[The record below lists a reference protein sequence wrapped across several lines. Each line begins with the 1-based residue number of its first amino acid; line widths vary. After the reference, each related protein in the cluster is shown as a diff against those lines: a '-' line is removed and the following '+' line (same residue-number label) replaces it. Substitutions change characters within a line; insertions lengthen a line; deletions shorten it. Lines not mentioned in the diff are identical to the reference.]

1 MPSFVNPIH
10 TNANALNS
18 GTKNEVKDTKNAP
31 KSASKDFNKILNQK
45 ISKDKTAPKENPN
58 ALKATPKD
66 AKEDA
71 KELEKTPTPHHQH
84 AQNLAKDQQAPTLK
98 DLLNH
103 KKTTASHEAQHETHE
118 PTLKDLL
125 NHKKTTASHE
135 AQHETHEM
143 HETNPK
149 TPNETLNKN
158 EKKPNGVASN
168 AHQANLT
175 NKNPLTPTNH
185 ANNAIKN
192 PTAPTHNAKEP
203 KTLKDIHALSQKHD
217 LNASNIQVGTPL
229 EKKETP
235 LNASDQLALK
245 TTQTSINHT
254 LAKNDSK
261 NTANLSSVL
270 QSLEKKESHN
280 KERTTP
286 PSNEK
291 KTPPL
296 REALQMNAIKRDKT
310 LSKKKPEKTPT
321 KTQTTA
327 ATPENAPKIP
337 LKTPPLMPLIGANP
351 PNDNAP
357 TPLEK
362 EEKAK
367 EVSENKEKT
376 KESNN
381 SAQSAQNAQ
390 ASDKTSENK
399 SAAPKETIKH
409 FTQQLKQEIQEY
421 KPPMSRISMDLFPK
435 ELGKVE
441 VTIQKVGKNLKV
453 SVISHNNS
461 LQTFLDNQQDLKNSL
476 NALGFEGVDLSFS
489 QDSSKEQPK
498 EPLREPFKEQESTPL
513 KENAL
518 KSYQENTDNENKE
531 TSMQITLYA

>member
-1 MPSFVNPIH
+1 MPSPVNPIH

-18 GTKNEVKDTKNAP
+18 VAKNEGTKNAP
-31 KSASKDFNKILNQK
+31 KNASKDFSKILNQK
-45 ISKDKTAPKENPN
+45 ISKDKTAPKESPNPN
-58 ALKATPKD
+58 ASKVTPKD

-71 KELEKTPTPHHQH
+71 KALEKTPTLNHQH
-84 AQNLAKDQQAPTLK
+84 AQNPIKDQQAPTLK
-98 DLLNH
+98 DWLNRP
-103 KKTTASHEAQHETHE
+103 KTHPTAPHETQHETHE
-118 PTLKDLL
+118 A
-125 NHKKTTASHE
+125 N
-135 AQHETHEM
+135 
-143 HETNPK
+143 ETNPK
-149 TPNETLNKN
+149 TPNGTLNKN
-158 EKKPNGVASN
+158 EKKPNEVTSN
-168 AHQANLT
+168 THQTNLP
-175 NKNPLTPTNH
+175 NKNPITPTNH
-185 ANNAIKN
+185 ANNAIKT
-192 PTAPTHNAKEP
+192 PTAPTHNAKDP
-203 KTLKDIHALSQKHD
+203 KTLKDIQTLSQRHD
-217 LNASNIQVGTPL
+217 LNASNIQAATTP
-229 EKKETP
+229 ENKNP
-235 LNASDQLALK
+235 LNASDHLALK
-245 TTQTSINHT
+245 TTQAPINNT
-254 LAKNDSK
+254 LAKNDAK

-280 KERTTP
+280 KEHANP
-286 PSNEK
+286 LNNEK

-296 REALQMNAIKRDKT
+296 KEALQMNAIKRDKT
-310 LSKKKPEKTPT
+310 LSKKKSEKTPT
-321 KTQTTA
+321 KAQTTA
-327 ATPENAPKIP
+327 PSITPENAPKIS

-351 PNDNAP
+351 PNDNIP

-362 EEKAK
+362 EETTK
-367 EVSENKEKT
+367 EASDNKEKT

-381 SAQSAQNAQ
+381 STQSAQNAQ

-399 SAAPKETIKH
+399 STAPKETIKH

-441 VTIQKVGKNLKV
+441 VIIQKVGKNLKV

-498 EPLREPFKEQESTPL
+498 EQLRELFKEQESTPL

-518 KSYQENTDNENKE
+518 KSYQENTDNEHKE

>member
-1 MPSFVNPIH
+1 MPSPVNPIH
-10 TNANALNS
+10 TNASALNS
-18 GTKNEVKDTKNAP
+18 GAKNEDTKNAP
-31 KSASKDFNKILNQK
+31 KSASKDFSKILNQK

-58 ALKATPKD
+58 ALKATPQD

-71 KELEKTPTPHHQH
+71 KTLEKTPTLQPPH
-84 AQNLAKDQQAPTLK
+84 AQNPAKDQQAPTLK
-98 DLLNH
+98 DWLNRP
-103 KKTTASHEAQHETHE
+103 KTHPTAPHEAQHETHE
-118 PTLKDLL
+118 
-125 NHKKTTASHE
+125 
-135 AQHETHEM
+135 

-158 EKKPNGVASN
+158 EKKPNEVTSN
-168 AHQANLT
+168 AHQTNLP
-175 NKNPLTPTNH
+175 NKNPITPTNH

-192 PTAPTHNAKEP
+192 PTTPTHNAKES
-203 KTLKDIHALSQKHD
+203 KTLKDIQTLSQKHD
-217 LNASNIQVGTPL
+217 LNASNIQAATTP
-229 EKKETP
+229 ENKTP
-235 LNASDQLALK
+235 LNASDHLALK
-245 TTQTSINHT
+245 TMQTPTNHT
-254 LAKNDSK
+254 LAKNDAK

-270 QSLEKKESHN
+270 QSLEKKEPHN
-280 KERTTP
+280 KEHANP
-286 PSNEK
+286 QNNEK

-296 REALQMNAIKRDKT
+296 KEALQMNAIKRDKT
-310 LSKKKPEKTPT
+310 LSKKKSEKTQT

-327 ATPENAPKIP
+327 PSIAPENAPKIP

-351 PNDNAP
+351 PNDNPP

-362 EEKAK
+362 EEKTQEA
-367 EVSENKEKT
+367 SDNKEKT
-376 KESNN
+376 KESSN
-381 SAQSAQNAQ
+381 SAQSAQNTQ

-399 SAAPKETIKH
+399 SVTPKETIKH

-441 VTIQKVGKNLKV
+441 VIIQKVGKNLKV

-498 EPLREPFKEQESTPL
+498 EQLRELFKDQESTPL

-518 KSYQENTDNENKE
+518 KSYQENTDHENQE

>member
-10 TNANALNS
+10 TNASTNANALNS
-18 GTKNEVKDTKNAP
+18 GAKNEVKDTKNAP
-31 KSASKDFNKILNQK
+31 KSASKDFSKILNQK
-45 ISKDKTAPKENPN
+45 ISKDKSTPKENPN

-103 KKTTASHEAQHETHE
+103 KKTTASHEAQHEI
-118 PTLKDLL
+118 
-125 NHKKTTASHE
+125 HKN
-135 AQHETHEM
+135 

-192 PTAPTHNAKEP
+192 PTAPNAKES

-310 LSKKKPEKTPT
+310 LSKKKPEKTST

-327 ATPENAPKIP
+327 PSVTPENAPKIP

-376 KESNN
+376 KESTN

-390 ASDKTSENK
+390 ASDKASENK

-498 EPLREPFKEQESTPL
+498 EQLRESFKEQELTPL

>member
-1 MPSFVNPIH
+1 MPSPVNPIH

-18 GTKNEVKDTKNAP
+18 GAKNEGTKNAP
-31 KSASKDFNKILNQK
+31 KNASKDFSKILNQK
-45 ISKDKTAPKENPN
+45 ISKDKTAPKESPNPN
-58 ALKATPKD
+58 ASKVTPKD

-71 KELEKTPTPHHQH
+71 KALEKTLPHQH
-84 AQNLAKDQQAPTLK
+84 AQNPIKDQQAPTLK
-98 DLLNH
+98 DWLNRP
-103 KKTTASHEAQHETHE
+103 KTHPTAPHETQHETHE
-118 PTLKDLL
+118 A
-125 NHKKTTASHE
+125 N
-135 AQHETHEM
+135 
-143 HETNPK
+143 ETNSK

-158 EKKPNGVASN
+158 EKKPNEVTSN
-168 AHQANLT
+168 THQTNLP

-185 ANNAIKN
+185 ANNTIKT
-192 PTAPTHNAKEP
+192 PTTPTHNAKDP
-203 KTLKDIHALSQKHD
+203 KTLKDIQTLSQKHD
-217 LNASNIQVGTPL
+217 LNASNIQAATTP
-229 EKKETP
+229 ENKTP
-235 LNASDQLALK
+235 LNASDHLALK
-245 TTQTSINHT
+245 TTQTPTNHT
-254 LAKNDSK
+254 LAKNDAK

-280 KERTTP
+280 KEHANP
-286 PSNEK
+286 LNNEK

-296 REALQMNAIKRDKT
+296 KEALEMNAIKRDKT

-321 KTQTTA
+321 KAQTTA
-327 ATPENAPKIP
+327 PSATPENAPKIP

-351 PNDNAP
+351 PPNDNIP

-362 EEKAK
+362 EETTK
-367 EVSENKEKT
+367 EVSDNKEKT
-376 KESNN
+376 KESSN
-381 SAQSAQNAQ
+381 SAQNAQNTQ

-399 SAAPKETIKH
+399 SIAPKETIKH

-441 VTIQKVGKNLKV
+441 VVIQKVGKNLKV

-498 EPLREPFKEQESTPL
+498 EQLRELFKEQESTPL

-518 KSYQENTDNENKE
+518 KSYQENTDHENQE

>member
-1 MPSFVNPIH
+1 MPSPVNPIH

-18 GTKNEVKDTKNAP
+18 GAKNEVKDTKNAP
-31 KSASKDFNKILNQK
+31 KSASKDFSKILNQK
-45 ISKDKTAPKENPN
+45 ISKDKTAPKENPS
-58 ALKATPKD
+58 ALKASPKD
-66 AKEDA
+66 AKENA

-103 KKTTASHEAQHETHE
+103 KKTTASHEAQNETHE
-118 PTLKDLL
+118 
-125 NHKKTTASHE
+125 N
-135 AQHETHEM
+135 

-158 EKKPNGVASN
+158 EKKPNEVASS
-168 AHQANLT
+168 AHQSSLT
-175 NKNPLTPTNH
+175 NKNPLTPTNRT
-185 ANNAIKN
+185 NNAIKN
-192 PTAPTHNAKEP
+192 PTAPTHNAKES
-203 KTLKDIHALSQKHD
+203 KTLKDIQTLSQKHD

-245 TTQTSINHT
+245 TTQTPINHT
-254 LAKNDSK
+254 LAKNDAK

-280 KERTTP
+280 KEHANP
-286 PSNEK
+286 QNNEK

-296 REALQMNAIKRDKT
+296 KEALQMNAIKRDKT
-310 LSKKKPEKTPT
+310 LSKKKSEKTPT
-321 KTQTTA
+321 KAQTTA
-327 ATPENAPKIP
+327 PSIAPENAPKIP
-337 LKTPPLMPLIGANP
+337 LKTPPLMPLIGANH

-362 EEKAK
+362 EEKTK
-367 EVSENKEKT
+367 EASDNKEKT
-376 KESNN
+376 KESSN
-381 SAQSAQNAQ
+381 STQSAQNTQ
-390 ASDKTSENK
+390 ASDKTSDNK
-399 SAAPKETIKH
+399 NIAPKETIKH

-498 EPLREPFKEQESTPL
+498 EQPKEQLGESFKEQELTPL

>member
-1 MPSFVNPIH
+1 MPSPVNPIH

-18 GTKNEVKDTKNAP
+18 GAKNEVKDAKNAP
-31 KSASKDFNKILNQK
+31 KSASKDFSKILNQK
-45 ISKDKTAPKENPN
+45 ISKDKTASKESPNPN

-66 AKEDA
+66 AKT
-71 KELEKTPTPHHQH
+71 LEKTPTLPHQH
-84 AQNLAKDQQAPTLK
+84 AQNPAKDQQAPTLK
-98 DLLNH
+98 DWLNH
-103 KKTTASHEAQHETHE
+103 PKTHPTAKHETQHETHE
-118 PTLKDLL
+118 T
-125 NHKKTTASHE
+125 N
-135 AQHETHEM
+135 
-143 HETNPK
+143 ETNPK
-149 TPNETLNKN
+149 TPNETLSKN
-158 EKKPNGVASN
+158 EKKPNEVASN

-175 NKNPLTPTNH
+175 NKNPITPTNH
-185 ANNAIKN
+185 ANNAIK
-192 PTAPTHNAKEP
+192 TQTTPTHNAKDP
-203 KTLKDIHALSQKHD
+203 KTLKDIQTLSQKHD
-217 LNASNIQVGTPL
+217 LNASNIQAVTTP
-229 EKKETP
+229 ENKNP

-245 TTQTSINHT
+245 TTPKNPTTNPTTI
-254 LAKNDSK
+254 KNDAK

-270 QSLEKKESHN
+270 QSLEKKEPQN
-280 KERTTP
+280 KEHANP
-286 PSNEK
+286 HNEK
-291 KTPPL
+291 KMPPL
-296 REALQMNAIKRDKT
+296 KEALQMNAIKRDKT

-321 KTQTTA
+321 KAQTTA
-327 ATPENAPKIP
+327 PSATPENAPKIP

-351 PNDNAP
+351 PPNDNIP

-362 EEKAK
+362 EETTK
-367 EVSENKEKT
+367 EASDNKEKT
-376 KESNN
+376 KESNSN
-381 SAQSAQNAQ
+381 AQSVQNTQ

-399 SAAPKETIKH
+399 SVTPKETIKH

-441 VTIQKVGKNLKV
+441 VIIQKVGKNLKV

-498 EPLREPFKEQESTPL
+498 EPLRELFKEQESSPL

-518 KSYQENTDNENKE
+518 KSYQENTDHENQE

>member
-1 MPSFVNPIH
+1 MPSPINPIH
-10 TNANALNS
+10 TNASANANALNS
-18 GTKNEVKDTKNAP
+18 GAKNEDTKNAP
-31 KSASKDFNKILNQK
+31 KSASKDFSKILNQK

-58 ALKATPKD
+58 ALKATPQDAKEN

-71 KELEKTPTPHHQH
+71 KALEKTPTPHHQH
-84 AQNLAKDQQAPTLK
+84 AQNPAKDQQAPTLK

-103 KKTTASHEAQHETHE
+103 QKTTASHEAQHETHE
-118 PTLKDLL
+118 
-125 NHKKTTASHE
+125 
-135 AQHETHEM
+135 

-158 EKKPNGVASN
+158 EKKPNGVTSN
-168 AHQANLT
+168 AHQTNLT

-185 ANNAIKN
+185 ANHAIKT
-192 PTAPTHNAKEP
+192 PTTPTHNAKES
-203 KTLKDIHALSQKHD
+203 KTLKDIQTLSQKHD
-217 LNASNIQVGTPL
+217 LNASNIQATTPL

-235 LNASDQLALK
+235 LNAGDQLALK
-245 TTQTSINHT
+245 TTQTPINHT
-254 LAKNDSK
+254 LAKNDAK

-280 KERTTP
+280 KERATP
-286 PSNEK
+286 QNNEK

-296 REALQMNAIKRDKT
+296 KEALPMNAIKRDKT
-310 LSKKKPEKTPT
+310 LSKKKSEKTPT
-321 KTQTTA
+321 KAQTTA
-327 ATPENAPKIP
+327 PSIVPKNPPKIP

-351 PNDNAP
+351 PPNDNAP
-357 TPLEK
+357 TLLEK
-362 EEKAK
+362 EEKTK
-367 EVSENKEKT
+367 EASDNREKT
-376 KESNN
+376 KETSN

-390 ASDKTSENK
+390 ASDKASENK
-399 SAAPKETIKH
+399 SVAPKETIKH

-441 VTIQKVGKNLKV
+441 VVIQKVGKNLKV

-489 QDSSKEQPK
+489 QDSSKEQQAPKDQPK
-498 EPLREPFKEQESTPL
+498 ELFKEQESTPL

-518 KSYQENTDNENKE
+518 KSYQENTDHENQE

>member
-1 MPSFVNPIH
+1 MPSPVNPLH
-10 TNANALNS
+10 TNANALN
-18 GTKNEVKDTKNAP
+18 GGAKNEVKDAKNAP
-31 KSASKDFNKILNQK
+31 KSASKDFSKILNQK
-45 ISKDKTAPKENPN
+45 ISKDKTTPKESPSHS

-71 KELEKTPTPHHQH
+71 KALEKTPTLPHQH
-84 AQNLAKDQQAPTLK
+84 AQNPAKDQQAPTLK
-98 DLLNH
+98 DWLNH
-103 KKTTASHEAQHETHE
+103 PKTTAPHEAQHETHE
-118 PTLKDLL
+118 A
-125 NHKKTTASHE
+125 N
-135 AQHETHEM
+135 
-143 HETNPK
+143 ETNPK

-158 EKKPNGVASN
+158 EKKPNEVASN
-168 AHQANLT
+168 AHQTNLP
-175 NKNPLTPTNH
+175 NKNPITPNR
-185 ANNAIKN
+185 ANNANKT
-192 PTAPTHNAKEP
+192 PTTPTHNAKEP
-203 KTLKDIHALSQKHD
+203 KTLKDIQTLSQKHD
-217 LNASNIQVGTPL
+217 LNASNIQATAPL

-235 LNASDQLALK
+235 LSASDQIALK
-245 TTQTSINHT
+245 TTQTPTNHT
-254 LAKNDSK
+254 LAKNDAK

-270 QSLEKKESHN
+270 QSLEKKEPLN
-280 KERTTP
+280 KERTNP
-286 PSNEK
+286 PNNEK

-296 REALQMNAIKRDKT
+296 KEALEMNTIKRDKT
-310 LSKKKPEKTPT
+310 LSKKKSEKTPIHA

-327 ATPENAPKIP
+327 PSATPENAPKLA

-362 EEKAK
+362 EEKTK
-367 EVSENKEKT
+367 EISDNKEKA
-376 KESNN
+376 KETNN
-381 SAQSAQNAQ
+381 SAQSAQNTP

-399 SAAPKETIKH
+399 STTPKETIKH

-421 KPPMSRISMDLFPK
+421 KPPMSKISMDLFPK

-489 QDSSKEQPK
+489 QDSSKEQQAPK
-498 EPLREPFKEQESTPL
+498 DQPKEPFKEQELTPL
-513 KENAL
+513 KESVL
-518 KSYQENTDNENKE
+518 KSYQENTDHENQE

>member
-1 MPSFVNPIH
+1 MPSPINPIH
-10 TNANALNS
+10 TNANTNASINS
-18 GTKNEVKDTKNAP
+18 GAKNEEAKNAP
-31 KSASKDFNKILNQK
+31 KSASKDFSKILNQK

-58 ALKATPKD
+58 ALKATPKNSKEG

-84 AQNLAKDQQAPTLK
+84 AQNPAKDQQAPTLK

-103 KKTTASHEAQHETHE
+103 KKTTVSHEAQHETH
-118 PTLKDLL
+118 K
-125 NHKKTTASHE
+125 
-135 AQHETHEM
+135 M

-149 TPNETLNKN
+149 TPNETLSKN
-158 EKKPNGVASN
+158 EKKPNGVISS
-168 AHQANLT
+168 AHQENLT

-203 KTLKDIHALSQKHD
+203 KTLKDIQTLSQKHD
-217 LNASNIQVGTPL
+217 LNASNIQATTTP
-229 EKKETP
+229 ENKTP

-254 LAKNDSK
+254 LAKNDAK

-280 KERTTP
+280 KEHATP

-327 ATPENAPKIP
+327 PSATPKNAPKIP

-376 KESNN
+376 KESTN
-381 SAQSAQNAQ
+381 SVQNAQNTQ

-399 SAAPKETIKH
+399 SVTPKETIKH

>member
-1 MPSFVNPIH
+1 MPSPINPIH
-10 TNANALNS
+10 TNASANASALNS
-18 GTKNEVKDTKNAP
+18 GAKNEDTKNAP
-31 KSASKDFNKILNQK
+31 KSASKDFSKILNQK
-45 ISKDKTAPKENPN
+45 ISKDKTAPKENPS
-58 ALKATPKD
+58 ALKATPKNSKEG
-66 AKEDA
+66 AKENA
-71 KELEKTPTPHHQH
+71 KALEKTPTLNHQH
-84 AQNLAKDQQAPTLK
+84 AQNPVKDQQAPILK

-103 KKTTASHEAQHETHE
+103 KKTTVSHEAQHE
-118 PTLKDLL
+118 
-125 NHKKTTASHE
+125 NHE
-135 AQHETHEM
+135 A
-143 HETNPK
+143 NPK

-158 EKKPNGVASN
+158 EKKPNGVTSSV
-168 AHQANLT
+168 HQTNLT

-185 ANNAIKN
+185 ANHAIKN
-192 PTAPTHNAKEP
+192 PTAPTHDTKES
-203 KTLKDIHALSQKHD
+203 KTLKDIQTLSQKHD
-217 LNASNIQVGTPL
+217 LNASNIQATTTP
-229 EKKETP
+229 ENKTP

-245 TTQTSINHT
+245 TTQTPINNT
-254 LAKNDSK
+254 LAKNDAK

-280 KERTTP
+280 KEHATP

-296 REALQMNAIKRDKT
+296 KEALQMNAIKRDKT
-310 LSKKKPEKTPT
+310 LSKKKPEKTPIHA

-327 ATPENAPKIP
+327 PSIAPENAPKIP

-351 PNDNAP
+351 PNDNPP

-362 EEKAK
+362 EETTKEASDNKEKAK
-367 EVSENKEKT
+367 ETS
-376 KESNN
+376 N
-381 SAQSAQNAQ
+381 SAQSTQNAQ

-399 SAAPKETIKH
+399 SIAPKETIKH
-409 FTQQLKQEIQEY
+409 FAQQLKQEIQEY

-441 VTIQKVGKNLKV
+441 VIIQKVGKNLKV

-498 EPLREPFKEQESTPL
+498 EQLRELFKEQESSPL
-513 KENAL
+513 KESAL
-518 KSYQENTDNENKE
+518 KSYQENTDHENKE
-531 TSMQITLYA
+531 TSMQITLYAWF

>member
-1 MPSFVNPIH
+1 MPSPVNPIH

-18 GTKNEVKDTKNAP
+18 GAKNEVKDAKNAP
-31 KSASKDFNKILNQK
+31 KSASKDFSKILNQK

-58 ALKATPKD
+58 ALKATPQDAKEN

-71 KELEKTPTPHHQH
+71 KTLKTPTQPHQH
-84 AQNLAKDQQAPTLK
+84 AQNPAKDQQAPTLK
-98 DLLNH
+98 DWLNH
-103 KKTTASHEAQHETHE
+103 KKTTAPQKAQHETHE
-118 PTLKDLL
+118 TF
-125 NHKKTTASHE
+125 
-135 AQHETHEM
+135 
-143 HETNPK
+143 ETNPK

-158 EKKPNGVASN
+158 GKKPNEALSN
-168 AHQANLT
+168 AHQTNLPS
-175 NKNPLTPTNH
+175 KNPITPNH

-192 PTAPTHNAKEP
+192 PTTPTHNAKEP
-203 KTLKDIHALSQKHD
+203 KTLKDIQTLSQKHD
-217 LNASNIQVGTPL
+217 LNASNIQAATTP
-229 EKKETP
+229 ENKNP
-235 LNASDQLALK
+235 LNASDHLALK
-245 TTQTSINHT
+245 TTQTPTNHT
-254 LAKNDSK
+254 LTKNDAK

-280 KERTTP
+280 KEHAN
-286 PSNEK
+286 PSHNEK

-296 REALQMNAIKRDKT
+296 KEALQMNAIKRDKT
-310 LSKKKPEKTPT
+310 LSKKKSEKTPIHA

-327 ATPENAPKIP
+327 PSATPENAPKIP

-351 PNDNAP
+351 PPNDNPP

-362 EEKAK
+362 EETTKEISDNKEKAK
-367 EVSENKEKT
+367 ET
-376 KESNN
+376 NN
-381 SAQSAQNAQ
+381 SAQNAQNAQ

-399 SAAPKETIKH
+399 SIAPKETIKH

-441 VTIQKVGKNLKV
+441 VIIQKVGKNLKV

-498 EPLREPFKEQESTPL
+498 EPLKELFKEQESTPL

-518 KSYQENTDNENKE
+518 KSYQENTDHENQE

>member
-1 MPSFVNPIH
+1 MPSPINPIH
-10 TNANALNS
+10 TNASALNS
-18 GTKNEVKDTKNAP
+18 GAKNEVKDTKNAP
-31 KSASKDFNKILNQK
+31 KSASKDFSKILNQK
-45 ISKDKTAPKENPN
+45 ISKDKTAPKENPST
-58 ALKATPKD
+58 LKATPKD

-71 KELEKTPTPHHQH
+71 KELEKTPTPQPQH

-103 KKTTASHEAQHETHE
+103 KKTTASHEAQHEIH
-118 PTLKDLL
+118 K
-125 NHKKTTASHE
+125 NHD
-135 AQHETHEM
+135 
-143 HETNPK
+143 TNPK

-158 EKKPNGVASN
+158 EKKPNGVASS

-175 NKNPLTPTNH
+175 NKNPLTPTN
-185 ANNAIKN
+185 
-192 PTAPTHNAKEP
+192 NAKDP

-254 LAKNDSK
+254 LAKNGAK

-286 PSNEK
+286 HSNEK

-296 REALQMNAIKRDKT
+296 REALPMNAIKRDKT

-321 KTQTTA
+321 KTQATA
-327 ATPENAPKIP
+327 QAVTPENAPKIP

-376 KESNN
+376 KESTN
-381 SAQSAQNAQ
+381 SAQSAQNTQ

-399 SAAPKETIKH
+399 STAPKETIKH

-513 KENAL
+513 KENTL

>member
-1 MPSFVNPIH
+1 MPSPINPIH
-10 TNANALNS
+10 TNASANANALNS
-18 GTKNEVKDTKNAP
+18 GAKNEDTKNTP
-31 KSASKDFNKILNQK
+31 KSASKDFSKILNQK
-45 ISKDKTAPKENPN
+45 ISKDKTASKESPNPN
-58 ALKATPKD
+58 ALKATPQD
-66 AKEDA
+66 AKA
-71 KELEKTPTPHHQH
+71 LEKTPTPHPQH
-84 AQNLAKDQQAPTLK
+84 AQDFAKDQQAPTLK

-103 KKTTASHEAQHETHE
+103 QKTTASHEAQHETHE
-118 PTLKDLL
+118 
-125 NHKKTTASHE
+125 N
-135 AQHETHEM
+135 

-158 EKKPNGVASN
+158 EKKPNGVTSN
-168 AHQANLT
+168 AHQTNLAS
-175 NKNPLTPTNH
+175 KNPITPTNH

-192 PTAPTHNAKEP
+192 PTAPTHNAKES
-203 KTLKDIHALSQKHD
+203 KTLKDIQTLSQKHD
-217 LNASNIQVGTPL
+217 LNASNIQATAPL

-235 LNASDQLALK
+235 LNASDHLALK

-254 LAKNDSK
+254 LAKNDAK

-270 QSLEKKESHN
+270 QSLEKKDPQN
-280 KERTTP
+280 KEHANP
-286 PSNEK
+286 LNNEK

-296 REALQMNAIKRDKT
+296 KEALQMNAIKRDKT
-310 LSKKKPEKTPT
+310 LSKKKSEKTPT
-321 KTQTTA
+321 KAQTTA
-327 ATPENAPKIP
+327 PSIAPENAPKIP

-351 PNDNAP
+351 PNDNIP

-362 EEKAK
+362 EEKTQ
-367 EVSENKEKT
+367 EISENKEKT
-376 KESNN
+376 KETN
-381 SAQSAQNAQ
+381 SSAQNAQNTQ

-399 SAAPKETIKH
+399 SIAPKETIKH

-441 VTIQKVGKNLKV
+441 VIIQKVGKNLKV

-498 EPLREPFKEQESTPL
+498 EQLRELFKEQESTPL

-518 KSYQENTDNENKE
+518 KSYQENTDHENKE
-531 TSMQITLYA
+531 TSMQITLYAWF

>member
-1 MPSFVNPIH
+1 MPSPINPIH
-10 TNANALNS
+10 TNASANANALNS
-18 GTKNEVKDTKNAP
+18 GAKNEVKDTKNAP
-31 KSASKDFNKILNQK
+31 KSASKDFSKILNQK
-45 ISKDKTAPKENPN
+45 ISKDKTAPKENP
-58 ALKATPKD
+58 LKATPKD
-66 AKEDA
+66 AKKDA

-103 KKTTASHEAQHETHE
+103 KKTTASHEAQHEIHE
-118 PTLKDLL
+118 
-125 NHKKTTASHE
+125 N
-135 AQHETHEM
+135 

-158 EKKPNGVASN
+158 EKKPNGVVSN

-175 NKNPLTPTNH
+175 HKNPLTPTNH
-185 ANNAIKN
+185 AIKN
-192 PTAPTHNAKEP
+192 PTAPTHNAKDP
-203 KTLKDIHALSQKHD
+203 KTLKDIQTLSQKHD
-217 LNASNIQVGTPL
+217 LNASNIQVVAPL

-235 LNASDQLALK
+235 LKANDQFALK
-245 TTQTSINHT
+245 TTQTPINHT
-254 LAKNDSK
+254 LAKNGTK

-280 KERTTP
+280 KEHAIP

-327 ATPENAPKIP
+327 QAATPENAPKIP

-351 PNDNAP
+351 PNNNAP
-357 TPLEK
+357 TLLEK
-362 EEKAK
+362 EEKTK

-376 KESNN
+376 KESTN

-390 ASDKTSENK
+390 ASDKASENK
-399 SAAPKETIKH
+399 SATPKETIKH

-441 VTIQKVGKNLKV
+441 VIIQKVGKNLKV

-498 EPLREPFKEQESTPL
+498 ESFKEPFKEQELTPL

-518 KSYQENTDNENKE
+518 KSYQENTDNENQE
-531 TSMQITLYA
+531 TIMQITLYA

>member
-1 MPSFVNPIH
+1 MPSPVNPIH
-10 TNANALNS
+10 TNASALNS
-18 GTKNEVKDTKNAP
+18 GAKNEDTKNAP
-31 KSASKDFNKILNQK
+31 KSASKDFSKILNQK

-58 ALKATPKD
+58 ALKATPQDAKEN

-71 KELEKTPTPHHQH
+71 KTLEKTPTLHPQH
-84 AQNLAKDQQAPTLK
+84 AQNPAKDQQAPTLK
-98 DLLNH
+98 DWLNRP
-103 KKTTASHEAQHETHE
+103 KTHPTAPHETQHETHE
-118 PTLKDLL
+118 A
-125 NHKKTTASHE
+125 N
-135 AQHETHEM
+135 
-143 HETNPK
+143 ETNPK

-158 EKKPNGVASN
+158 EKKPNEVTSN
-168 AHQANLT
+168 AHQTNLPS
-175 NKNPLTPTNH
+175 KNPITPTNRT
-185 ANNAIKN
+185 NNAIKN
-192 PTAPTHNAKEP
+192 PTTPTHNAKES
-203 KTLKDIHALSQKHD
+203 KTLKDIQTLSQKHD
-217 LNASNIQVGTPL
+217 LNASNIQAATTP
-229 EKKETP
+229 ENKNP
-235 LNASDQLALK
+235 LNASDHLALK
-245 TTQTSINHT
+245 TTQTPTNHT
-254 LAKNDSK
+254 LAKNDAK

-270 QSLEKKESHN
+270 QSLGKKDPHN

-286 PSNEK
+286 SHNEK

-296 REALQMNAIKRDKT
+296 KEALQMNAIKRDKT
-310 LSKKKPEKTPT
+310 LSKKKSEKTPT
-321 KTQTTA
+321 KAQTTA
-327 ATPENAPKIP
+327 PSIAPENAPKIP

-351 PNDNAP
+351 PPNNNAP

-362 EEKAK
+362 EEKTQ
-367 EVSENKEKT
+367 EISENKEKT
-376 KESNN
+376 KETNN
-381 SAQSAQNAQ
+381 STQNAQNTQ

-399 SAAPKETIKH
+399 SVTPKETIKH

-441 VTIQKVGKNLKV
+441 VIIQKVGKNLKV

-498 EPLREPFKEQESTPL
+498 EQLRELFKEQESTPL

-518 KSYQENTDNENKE
+518 KSYQENTDHENKE

>member
-1 MPSFVNPIH
+1 MPSPVNPIH

-18 GTKNEVKDTKNAP
+18 GAKNEVKDVKNAP
-31 KSASKDFNKILNQK
+31 KSASKDFSKILNQK

-58 ALKATPKD
+58 ALKDTPKD

-71 KELEKTPTPHHQH
+71 KTLEKTPTLPHQH
-84 AQNLAKDQQAPTLK
+84 AQNPAKDQQAPTLK
-98 DLLNH
+98 DWLNH
-103 KKTTASHEAQHETHE
+103 LKNHPTAKHETQHETHE
-118 PTLKDLL
+118 
-125 NHKKTTASHE
+125 
-135 AQHETHEM
+135 

-158 EKKPNGVASN
+158 EKKPNEALSN
-168 AHQANLT
+168 AHQTNLP
-175 NKNPLTPTNH
+175 NKNPLTPTNRT
-185 ANNAIKN
+185 NNAIKN
-192 PTAPTHNAKEP
+192 PTTPTHNAKEP
-203 KTLKDIHALSQKHD
+203 KTLKDIQTLSQKHD
-217 LNASNIQVGTPL
+217 LNANNIQAATTP
-229 EKKETP
+229 ENKNP
-235 LNASDQLALK
+235 LNASDHLALK
-245 TTQTSINHT
+245 TTQTPTNHT
-254 LAKNDSK
+254 LAKNDAK

-270 QSLEKKESHN
+270 QSLEKKEPHN
-280 KERTTP
+280 KEHATP
-286 PSNEK
+286 PNNEK

-296 REALQMNAIKRDKT
+296 KEALQMNAIKRDKT
-310 LSKKKPEKTPT
+310 LSKKKSE
-321 KTQTTA
+321 KTQTKAQTTA
-327 ATPENAPKIP
+327 PSITPENAPKIP

-351 PNDNAP
+351 PPNDNIP

-362 EEKAK
+362 EEKTQ
-367 EVSENKEKT
+367 EISENKEKT
-376 KESNN
+376 KESSN
-381 SAQSAQNAQ
+381 SAQSAQNTQ

-399 SAAPKETIKH
+399 SIAPKETIKH

-441 VTIQKVGKNLKV
+441 VIIQKVGKNLKV

-498 EPLREPFKEQESTPL
+498 EQLREPFKEQESTPL

-518 KSYQENTDNENKE
+518 KSYQENTDNEHKE

>member
-1 MPSFVNPIH
+1 MPSPVNPIH

-18 GTKNEVKDTKNAP
+18 GAKNEVKDAKNAP
-31 KSASKDFNKILNQK
+31 KSASKDFSKILNQK
-45 ISKDKTAPKENPN
+45 ISKDKTAPKESPNPN

-71 KELEKTPTPHHQH
+71 KALEKTPTPHHQH
-84 AQNLAKDQQAPTLK
+84 AQNPAKNQQAPTLK
-98 DLLNH
+98 DWLNH
-103 KKTTASHEAQHETHE
+103 PKTTAPHKAQHETHE
-118 PTLKDLL
+118 
-125 NHKKTTASHE
+125 
-135 AQHETHEM
+135 

-158 EKKPNGVASN
+158 EKKPNGVTSN
-168 AHQANLT
+168 AHQTNLAS
-175 NKNPLTPTNH
+175 KNPITPNH
-185 ANNAIKN
+185 ANNAIK
-192 PTAPTHNAKEP
+192 TSTTPTHNAKDP
-203 KTLKDIHALSQKHD
+203 KTLKDIQTLSQKHD
-217 LNASNIQVGTPL
+217 LNASNIQATTSL

-235 LNASDQLALK
+235 LNASDHLALK
-245 TTQTSINHT
+245 TTQTPTNHT
-254 LAKNDSK
+254 LAKNDAK

-270 QSLEKKESHN
+270 QSLEKKDPHN
-280 KERTTP
+280 KEHVTP
-286 PSNEK
+286 QNNEK

-296 REALQMNAIKRDKT
+296 KEALQMNAIKRDKT
-310 LSKKKPEKTPT
+310 LSKKKSEKTQT

-327 ATPENAPKIP
+327 PSITPENAPKIP
-337 LKTPPLMPLIGANP
+337 FKTPPLMPLIGANP
-351 PNDNAP
+351 PNDNIP

-362 EEKAK
+362 EEKTK
-367 EVSENKEKT
+367 EASDNKEKT
-376 KESNN
+376 KETNN
-381 SAQSAQNAQ
+381 SAQSVQNTQ

-399 SAAPKETIKH
+399 SVTPKETIKH

-421 KPPMSRISMDLFPK
+421 KPPMSKISMDLFPK

-441 VTIQKVGKNLKV
+441 VIIQKVGKNLKV

-498 EPLREPFKEQESTPL
+498 EQLRELFKEQESSPL

-518 KSYQENTDNENKE
+518 KSYQENTDHEHKE

>member
-1 MPSFVNPIH
+1 MPSPVNPIH

-18 GTKNEVKDTKNAP
+18 GAKNEVKDTKNAP
-31 KSASKDFNKILNQK
+31 KSASKDFSKILNQK

-71 KELEKTPTPHHQH
+71 KTLEKTPTLPHQH
-84 AQNLAKDQQAPTLK
+84 AQNLAKNQQAPTLK
-98 DLLNH
+98 DWLNH
-103 KKTTASHEAQHETHE
+103 KKTTASHEAQHETH
-118 PTLKDLL
+118 DI
-125 NHKKTTASHE
+125 
-135 AQHETHEM
+135 

-158 EKKPNGVASN
+158 EKKPNGVTSN
-168 AHQANLT
+168 AHQTNLP
-175 NKNPLTPTNH
+175 NKNPITPTNR

-192 PTAPTHNAKEP
+192 PTTPTHNAKES
-203 KTLKDIHALSQKHD
+203 KTLKDIQTLSQKHD
-217 LNASNIQVGTPL
+217 LNASNIQATTPL

-245 TTQTSINHT
+245 TTQTPTNNT
-254 LAKNDSK
+254 LAKNDAK

-270 QSLEKKESHN
+270 QSLEKKESQN
-280 KERTTP
+280 KEHTIP
-286 PSNEK
+286 QNNEK

-296 REALQMNAIKRDKT
+296 KEALPMNAIKRDKT
-310 LSKKKPEKTPT
+310 LSKKKSE
-321 KTQTTA
+321 KTQTKAQTTA
-327 ATPENAPKIP
+327 PSIAPENAPKIP

-351 PNDNAP
+351 PNDNIP

-362 EEKAK
+362 EETTQ
-367 EVSENKEKT
+367 EISENKEKT
-376 KESNN
+376 KESSN
-381 SAQSAQNAQ
+381 SAQNAQNAQ

-399 SAAPKETIKH
+399 SIAPKETIRH

-441 VTIQKVGKNLKV
+441 VVIQKVGKNLKV

-498 EPLREPFKEQESTPL
+498 EQLRELFKEQESSPL

-518 KSYQENTDNENKE
+518 KSYQENTDHENQE

>member
-1 MPSFVNPIH
+1 MPSPVNPIH

-18 GTKNEVKDTKNAP
+18 GAKNKDTKNAP
-31 KSASKDFNKILNQK
+31 KSASKDFSKILNQK
-45 ISKDKTAPKENPN
+45 ISKDKTAPKEDPN

-71 KELEKTPTPHHQH
+71 KEDAKALEKTLPHQH
-84 AQNLAKDQQAPTLK
+84 AQNPAKDQQAPTLK

-118 PTLKDLL
+118 T
-125 NHKKTTASHE
+125 N
-135 AQHETHEM
+135 
-143 HETNPK
+143 ETNPK

-158 EKKPNGVASN
+158 EKKPNGVISN
-168 AHQANLT
+168 AHQTNLP

-203 KTLKDIHALSQKHD
+203 KTLKDIQTLSQKHD
-217 LNASNIQVGTPL
+217 LNASSIQATTTP
-229 EKKETP
+229 ENKTP

-245 TTQTSINHT
+245 TTQTPTNHT
-254 LAKNDSK
+254 LAKNDAK

-270 QSLEKKESHN
+270 QSLEKKDPHN
-280 KERTTP
+280 KEHATP
-286 PSNEK
+286 PNNEK

-296 REALQMNAIKRDKT
+296 KEALQMNAIKRDKT

-321 KTQTTA
+321 KAQTTA
-327 ATPENAPKIP
+327 PSIAPENAPKIP

-351 PNDNAP
+351 PPNDNAP

-362 EEKAK
+362 EETTK
-367 EVSENKEKT
+367 EVSDNKEKT
-376 KESNN
+376 KESSN
-381 SAQSAQNAQ
+381 SAQSAQNTQ
-390 ASDKTSENK
+390 ASDKTSESK
-399 SAAPKETIKH
+399 STTPKETIKH

-441 VTIQKVGKNLKV
+441 VVIQKVGKNLKV

-498 EPLREPFKEQESTPL
+498 EQLRDLFKEQESTPL

-518 KSYQENTDNENKE
+518 KSYQENTDHENKE

>member
-1 MPSFVNPIH
+1 MPSPINPIH
-10 TNANALNS
+10 TNASANASANANALNS
-18 GTKNEVKDTKNAP
+18 GAKNEDTKNTP
-31 KSASKDFNKILNQK
+31 KSASKDFSKILNQK

-58 ALKATPKD
+58 ALKATPKNSKES

-71 KELEKTPTPHHQH
+71 KKLEKTPTLQPQH
-84 AQNLAKDQQAPTLK
+84 AQNPAKDQQAPTLK

-103 KKTTASHEAQHETHE
+103 KKTTASHETQHE
-118 PTLKDLL
+118 K
-125 NHKKTTASHE
+125 N
-135 AQHETHEM
+135 

-149 TPNETLNKN
+149 IPNETLNKN
-158 EKKPNGVASN
+158 EKKPNEVTSN

-192 PTAPTHNAKEP
+192 PTTPTHNAKES
-203 KTLKDIHALSQKHD
+203 KTLKDIQTLSQKHD
-217 LNASNIQVGTPL
+217 LNASNIQATTTP
-229 EKKETP
+229 ENKTP

-254 LAKNDSK
+254 LAKNDAK

-270 QSLEKKESHN
+270 QSLEKKDPHN
-280 KERTTP
+280 KERATP
-286 PSNEK
+286 PNNEK

-296 REALQMNAIKRDKT
+296 KEALEMNAIKRDKT
-310 LSKKKPEKTPT
+310 LSKKKSEKTPT
-321 KTQTTA
+321 KAQTTISS

-337 LKTPPLMPLIGANP
+337 IKTPPLMPLIGANP
-351 PNDNAP
+351 PNDNSP
-357 TPLEK
+357 TLLEK
-362 EEKAK
+362 EETTK
-367 EVSENKEKT
+367 EASDNKEKT
-376 KESNN
+376 KESSS
-381 SAQSAQNAQ
+381 SAQNAQNAQ

-399 SAAPKETIKH
+399 SVTPKETIKH

-441 VTIQKVGKNLKV
+441 VVIQKVGKNLKV

-498 EPLREPFKEQESTPL
+498 EQLREPFKEQESTPL

-518 KSYQENTDNENKE
+518 KSYQENTDHENQE

>member
-1 MPSFVNPIH
+1 MPSPINPIH
-10 TNANALNS
+10 TNASSNANALNS
-18 GTKNEVKDTKNAP
+18 GAKNEDTKNAP
-31 KSASKDFNKILNQK
+31 KSASKDFSKILNQK

-58 ALKATPKD
+58 ALKTTPKNS
-66 AKEDA
+66 KEGA
-71 KELEKTPTPHHQH
+71 KELEKTLPHQH
-84 AQNLAKDQQAPTLK
+84 AQNPAKDQQAPTLK
-98 DLLNH
+98 DWLNH
-103 KKTTASHEAQHETHE
+103 QKTTASHEAQNETH
-118 PTLKDLL
+118 K
-125 NHKKTTASHE
+125 N
-135 AQHETHEM
+135 

-158 EKKPNGVASN
+158 EKKPNEVISS
-168 AHQANLT
+168 AHQTSLT
-175 NKNPLTPTNH
+175 HKNPLTPTNH
-185 ANNAIKN
+185 AIKN
-192 PTAPTHNAKEP
+192 PTAPTHDAKDP
-203 KTLKDIHALSQKHD
+203 KTLKDIQTLSQKHD
-217 LNASNIQVGTPL
+217 LNASNIQATTTP
-229 EKKETP
+229 ENKTP

-254 LAKNDSK
+254 LAKNDAK

-286 PSNEK
+286 PNNEK

-296 REALQMNAIKRDKT
+296 REALPMNAIKRDKT

-321 KTQTTA
+321 KAQTTA
-327 ATPENAPKIP
+327 PSIAPENAPKIP

-357 TPLEK
+357 TLLEK
-362 EEKAK
+362 EETTKQA
-367 EVSENKEKT
+367 SDNKEKT
-376 KESNN
+376 KETSN
-381 SAQSAQNAQ
+381 SAQSVQNAQ

-399 SAAPKETIKH
+399 SVTPKETIKH

-441 VTIQKVGKNLKV
+441 VVIQKVGKNLKV

-498 EPLREPFKEQESTPL
+498 EQLRELFKEQESTPL

-518 KSYQENTDNENKE
+518 KSYQENTDHENQE

>member
-1 MPSFVNPIH
+1 MPSPVNPIH

-18 GTKNEVKDTKNAP
+18 GAKNEVKDTKNAP
-31 KSASKDFNKILNQK
+31 KSTSKDFSKILNQK

-71 KELEKTPTPHHQH
+71 KTLEKTPTLPHQH

-98 DLLNH
+98 DWLNRP
-103 KKTTASHEAQHETHE
+103 KTHPTAPHETQHETHE
-118 PTLKDLL
+118 A
-125 NHKKTTASHE
+125 N
-135 AQHETHEM
+135 
-143 HETNPK
+143 ETNPK

-168 AHQANLT
+168 AHQTNLT
-175 NKNPLTPTNH
+175 NKNPTPTNH

-192 PTAPTHNAKEP
+192 PATPTHNAKDP
-203 KTLKDIHALSQKHD
+203 KTLKDIQTLSQKHD
-217 LNASNIQVGTPL
+217 LNASNIQAATTP
-229 EKKETP
+229 ENKNP
-235 LNASDQLALK
+235 LNANDHLALK
-245 TTQTSINHT
+245 TTQTPTNHT
-254 LAKNDSK
+254 LAKNDAK

-280 KERTTP
+280 KEHANP
-286 PSNEK
+286 QNNEK

-296 REALQMNAIKRDKT
+296 KEALQMNAIKRDKT
-310 LSKKKPEKTPT
+310 LSKKKSEKTPIHA
-321 KTQTTA
+321 KAQTTA
-327 ATPENAPKIP
+327 PSIAPENAPKIP

-357 TPLEK
+357 TLLEK
-362 EEKAK
+362 EETTK
-367 EVSENKEKT
+367 EASDNKEKT
-376 KESNN
+376 KESSN

-399 SAAPKETIKH
+399 SIAPKETIKH

-441 VTIQKVGKNLKV
+441 VIIQKVGKNLKV

-498 EPLREPFKEQESTPL
+498 EQLRELFKEQESSPL

-518 KSYQENTDNENKE
+518 KSYQENTDHENQE

>member
-1 MPSFVNPIH
+1 MPSLVNPIH

-18 GTKNEVKDTKNAP
+18 GAKNEVKDTKNAP
-31 KSASKDFNKILNQK
+31 KSASKDFSKILNQK
-45 ISKDKTAPKENPN
+45 ISKDKTTPKENPS
-58 ALKATPKD
+58 ALKDAPKD
-66 AKEDA
+66 AKA
-71 KELEKTPTPHHQH
+71 LEKTPTLNHQH

-103 KKTTASHEAQHETHE
+103 QKTTASHKAQHEI
-118 PTLKDLL
+118 
-125 NHKKTTASHE
+125 HKN
-135 AQHETHEM
+135 

-185 ANNAIKN
+185 AIKN
-192 PTAPTHNAKEP
+192 PTAPTHNAKES

-217 LNASNIQVGTPL
+217 LNASNIQATTPL

-254 LAKNDSK
+254 LAKNGAK

-270 QSLEKKESHN
+270 QSLEKKESQN
-280 KERTTP
+280 KEHTNP
-286 PSNEK
+286 PNNEK

-296 REALQMNAIKRDKT
+296 KEALQMNAIKRDKT
-310 LSKKKPEKTPT
+310 LSKKKPEKTPIHA
-321 KTQTTA
+321 KTQI
-327 ATPENAPKIP
+327 ATPSATPKNAPKIP

-351 PNDNAP
+351 PPNDNIP

-362 EEKAK
+362 EEKTK
-367 EVSENKEKT
+367 EISDNKEKA
-376 KESNN
+376 KETNS
-381 SAQSAQNAQ
+381 SAQSAQNTQ

-399 SAAPKETIKH
+399 SVTPKETIKH

-441 VTIQKVGKNLKV
+441 VIIQKVGKNLKV

-498 EPLREPFKEQESTPL
+498 EPFKEPFKEQELTPL

-518 KSYQENTDNENKE
+518 KSYQENTDHEHQE

>member
-10 TNANALNS
+10 TNASTNANALNS
-18 GTKNEVKDTKNAP
+18 GAKNEVKEAKNAP
-31 KSASKDFNKILNQK
+31 KSASKDFSKILNQK
-45 ISKDKTAPKENPN
+45 ISKDKTASKENPN

-71 KELEKTPTPHHQH
+71 KKLEKTPTLQPPH
-84 AQNLAKDQQAPTLK
+84 AQNLAKDQQTPTLK

-103 KKTTASHEAQHETHE
+103 QKTTASHEAQHE
-118 PTLKDLL
+118 
-125 NHKKTTASHE
+125 N
-135 AQHETHEM
+135 

-158 EKKPNGVASN
+158 EKKPNGVTSN
-168 AHQANLT
+168 AHQTNLP
-175 NKNPLTPTNH
+175 NKNPITPTNH
-185 ANNAIKN
+185 ANHAIKN

-203 KTLKDIHALSQKHD
+203 KTLKDIHVLSQKHD
-217 LNASNIQVGTPL
+217 LNASNIQATTPL

-245 TTQTSINHT
+245 TTQTPINHT
-254 LAKNDSK
+254 LAKNDTK

-270 QSLEKKESHN
+270 QSLEKKDPLS
-280 KERTTP
+280 KEHATP
-286 PSNEK
+286 PNNEK

-296 REALQMNAIKRDKT
+296 KESLPMNAIKRDKT

-327 ATPENAPKIP
+327 QATTPENAPKIP

-357 TPLEK
+357 MPLEK
-362 EEKAK
+362 EETTK
-367 EVSENKEKT
+367 EASDNKEKT
-376 KESNN
+376 KETSN
-381 SAQSAQNAQ
+381 SPQSAQNTQ
-390 ASDKTSENK
+390 ASDKTSDNK
-399 SAAPKETIKH
+399 SIAPKETIKH

-441 VTIQKVGKNLKV
+441 VIIQKVGKNLKV

-498 EPLREPFKEQESTPL
+498 EQLRELFKEQESTPL

-518 KSYQENTDNENKE
+518 KSYQENTDHENQE

>member
-1 MPSFVNPIH
+1 MPSPINPIH
-10 TNANALNS
+10 TNANANANALNS
-18 GTKNEVKDTKNAP
+18 GAKNEDTKNAP
-31 KSASKDFNKILNQK
+31 KSASKDFSKILNQK
-45 ISKDKTAPKENPN
+45 ISKDKTAPKENPS
-58 ALKATPKD
+58 ALKTAQKD
-66 AKEDA
+66 AKKDA
-71 KELEKTPTPHHQH
+71 KALEKTPTPHHQH
-84 AQNLAKDQQAPTLK
+84 AQNPAKDQQAPTLK

-103 KKTTASHEAQHETHE
+103 KKTTASHEAQHE
-118 PTLKDLL
+118 
-125 NHKKTTASHE
+125 N
-135 AQHETHEM
+135 

-158 EKKPNGVASN
+158 EKKPNGVTSN
-168 AHQANLT
+168 AHQENST
-175 NKNPLTPTNH
+175 HKNPLTPTNH

-203 KTLKDIHALSQKHD
+203 KTLKDIQTLSQKHD
-217 LNASNIQVGTPL
+217 LNASNIQATAPL

-235 LNASDQLALK
+235 LNASNQIALK

-280 KERTTP
+280 KERATP
-286 PSNEK
+286 PNNEK

-296 REALQMNAIKRDKT
+296 KEALPMNAIKRDKT

-327 ATPENAPKIP
+327 PSIAPENAPKIP

-362 EEKAK
+362 EEKTK
-367 EVSENKEKT
+367 EASDNKEKT
-376 KESNN
+376 KETNN
-381 SAQSAQNAQ
+381 SAQSAQNTQ

-399 SAAPKETIKH
+399 SVTPKETIKH

-441 VTIQKVGKNLKV
+441 VVIQKVGKNLKV

-498 EPLREPFKEQESTPL
+498 EQLRESFKEQELTPL

-518 KSYQENTDNENKE
+518 KSYQENTDNESKE

>member
-1 MPSFVNPIH
+1 MPSPINPIH
-10 TNANALNS
+10 TNANALINS
-18 GTKNEVKDTKNAP
+18 GAKNEVKDTKNAP

-45 ISKDKTAPKENPN
+45 ISKDKTALKESPN

-66 AKEDA
+66 TKENA

-84 AQNLAKDQQAPTLK
+84 AQDLAKDQQAPTLK

-103 KKTTASHEAQHETHE
+103 KKTTASHEAQHEI
-118 PTLKDLL
+118 
-125 NHKKTTASHE
+125 HKN
-135 AQHETHEM
+135 

-192 PTAPTHNAKEP
+192 PTAPTHNAKDP
-203 KTLKDIHALSQKHD
+203 KTLKDIQTLSQKHD

-229 EKKETP
+229 EKKETS

-270 QSLEKKESHN
+270 QSLEKKESQN
-280 KERTTP
+280 KEHATP
-286 PSNEK
+286 PHNEK

-310 LSKKKPEKTPT
+310 LSKKKPEKTPIHA
-321 KTQTTA
+321 KTQTTAQA

-362 EEKAK
+362 EEKTK
-367 EVSENKEKT
+367 EISENKEKT
-376 KESNN
+376 KESTN
-381 SAQSAQNAQ
+381 SAQNAQNTQ

-498 EPLREPFKEQESTPL
+498 EPLRESFKEQESTPL

>member
-1 MPSFVNPIH
+1 MPSPVNPLH
-10 TNANALNS
+10 TNANALN
-18 GTKNEVKDTKNAP
+18 GGAKNEVKDAKNAP
-31 KSASKDFNKILNQK
+31 KSASKDFSKILNQK
-45 ISKDKTAPKENPN
+45 ISKDKTAPKESPNPN
-58 ALKATPKD
+58 ASKVTPKD

-71 KELEKTPTPHHQH
+71 KALEKTPTPHVQTPKEI
-84 AQNLAKDQQAPTLK
+84 AKNQQAPTLK
-98 DLLNH
+98 DWLNH
-103 KKTTASHEAQHETHE
+103 KKTTASHAQHETHE
-118 PTLKDLL
+118 
-125 NHKKTTASHE
+125 
-135 AQHETHEM
+135 

-158 EKKPNGVASN
+158 EKKPNEALSN
-168 AHQANLT
+168 AHQTNLAS
-175 NKNPLTPTNH
+175 KNPITPNH

-192 PTAPTHNAKEP
+192 PTTPTHNAKEP
-203 KTLKDIHALSQKHD
+203 KTLKDIQTLSQKHD
-217 LNASNIQVGTPL
+217 LNASNIQAATTP
-229 EKKETP
+229 ENKTP

-245 TTQTSINHT
+245 TTQTPTNHT
-254 LAKNDSK
+254 LAKNDAK

-270 QSLEKKESHN
+270 QSLEKKESQN
-280 KERTTP
+280 KEHTTP
-286 PSNEK
+286 QNNEK

-296 REALQMNAIKRDKT
+296 KEALPMNAIKRDKT

-327 ATPENAPKIP
+327 PSIAPENAPKIP

-351 PNDNAP
+351 PNDNIP
-357 TPLEK
+357 TLLEK
-362 EEKAK
+362 EETTK
-367 EVSENKEKT
+367 EASDNKEKT
-376 KESNN
+376 KETNN
-381 SAQSAQNAQ
+381 SAQNAQNTQ
-390 ASDKTSENK
+390 ASDKTSDNK
-399 SAAPKETIKH
+399 SVTPKETIKH
-409 FTQQLKQEIQEY
+409 FAQQLKQEIQEY

-441 VTIQKVGKNLKV
+441 VIIQKVGKNLKV

-498 EPLREPFKEQESTPL
+498 EQLREPFKEQESTPL

-518 KSYQENTDNENKE
+518 KSYQENTDHENKE

>member
-1 MPSFVNPIH
+1 MPSPINPIH
-10 TNANALNS
+10 TNANTNALINN
-18 GTKNEVKDTKNAP
+18 GAKNEVKDTKNAP
-31 KSASKDFNKILNQK
+31 KSASKDFSKILNQK
-45 ISKDKTAPKENPN
+45 ISKDKTAPKENPS
-58 ALKATPKD
+58 ALKASPKD

-103 KKTTASHEAQHETHE
+103 KKTTASHEAQNETHE
-118 PTLKDLL
+118 
-125 NHKKTTASHE
+125 N
-135 AQHETHEM
+135 

-158 EKKPNGVASN
+158 EKKPNGVISS
-168 AHQANLT
+168 AHQASLT

-185 ANNAIKN
+185 ANHAIKN
-192 PTAPTHNAKEP
+192 PTAPTDTKKEP
-203 KTLKDIHALSQKHD
+203 KTLKDIQTLSQKHD
-217 LNASNIQVGTPL
+217 LNASNIQVVAPL

-261 NTANLSSVL
+261 NTTNLSSVL
-270 QSLEKKESHN
+270 QSLEKKESQD

-286 PSNEK
+286 PRNEK

-376 KESNN
+376 KESTN
-381 SAQSAQNAQ
+381 STQSAQNTQ

>member
-1 MPSFVNPIH
+1 MPSPVNPIH

-18 GTKNEVKDTKNAP
+18 GAKNEVKDTKNAP
-31 KSASKDFNKILNQK
+31 KSASKDFSKILNQK
-45 ISKDKTAPKENPN
+45 ISKDKTASKENPN

-71 KELEKTPTPHHQH
+71 KTLEKTPTLPHQH
-84 AQNLAKDQQAPTLK
+84 AQNPAKDQQAPTLK

-103 KKTTASHEAQHETHE
+103 KKTTASHEAQHE
-118 PTLKDLL
+118 
-125 NHKKTTASHE
+125 N
-135 AQHETHEM
+135 

-158 EKKPNGVASN
+158 EKKPNGVTSN
-168 AHQANLT
+168 AHQENST
-175 NKNPLTPTNH
+175 HKNPLTPTNH
-185 ANNAIKN
+185 ANHANKN
-192 PTAPTHNAKEP
+192 PTTPTHNAKDP
-203 KTLKDIHALSQKHD
+203 KTLKDIQTLSQKHD
-217 LNASNIQVGTPL
+217 LNASNIQATTPL

-235 LNASDQLALK
+235 LNASDHLALK
-245 TTQTSINHT
+245 TTQAPINNT
-254 LAKNDSK
+254 LAKNDAK

-270 QSLEKKESHN
+270 QSLEKKDPHN

-296 REALQMNAIKRDKT
+296 KEALQMNAIKRDKT

-321 KTQTTA
+321 KAQTTA
-327 ATPENAPKIP
+327 PSIVPENAPKIP

-351 PNDNAP
+351 PPNNNAP

-362 EEKAK
+362 EEKTQEA
-367 EVSENKEKT
+367 SDNKEKT
-376 KESNN
+376 KETNN
-381 SAQSAQNAQ
+381 SAQNAQNTQ

-399 SAAPKETIKH
+399 STAPKETIKH

-498 EPLREPFKEQESTPL
+498 EPFKEPFKEQELTPL

-518 KSYQENTDNENKE
+518 KSYQENTDNESKE

>member
-1 MPSFVNPIH
+1 MPSPVNPIH
-10 TNANALNS
+10 TNASALNS
-18 GTKNEVKDTKNAP
+18 GAKNEVKDTKNAP
-31 KSASKDFNKILNQK
+31 KSASKDFSKILNQK
-45 ISKDKTAPKENPN
+45 ISKDKTVSKESPNPN

-71 KELEKTPTPHHQH
+71 KTLKTPTLPHQH
-84 AQNLAKDQQAPTLK
+84 AQNPAKDQQAPTLK
-98 DLLNH
+98 DWLNH
-103 KKTTASHEAQHETHE
+103 PKTTASHEAQHE
-118 PTLKDLL
+118 K
-125 NHKKTTASHE
+125 N
-135 AQHETHEM
+135 

-158 EKKPNGVASN
+158 EKKPNEVTSN
-168 AHQANLT
+168 AHQTNLT

-185 ANNAIKN
+185 ANNANKT
-192 PTAPTHNAKEP
+192 PTTPTHNAKES
-203 KTLKDIHALSQKHD
+203 KTLKDIQTLSQKHD
-217 LNASNIQVGTPL
+217 LNASNIQAATTP
-229 EKKETP
+229 ENKTP
-235 LNASDQLALK
+235 LNASDQFALK
-245 TTQTSINHT
+245 TTQTPTNHT
-254 LAKNDSK
+254 LAKNDAK

-270 QSLEKKESHN
+270 QSLEKKDPHN
-280 KERTTP
+280 KERTTL

-296 REALQMNAIKRDKT
+296 KEALQMNAIKRDKT
-310 LSKKKPEKTPT
+310 LSKKKSEKTPIHA

-327 ATPENAPKIP
+327 PSAMPENAPKIP

-351 PNDNAP
+351 PPNDNIP

-362 EEKAK
+362 EERTK
-367 EVSENKEKT
+367 EASDNKEKT
-376 KESNN
+376 RESNN
-381 SAQSAQNAQ
+381 SAQSAQNTQ

-399 SAAPKETIKH
+399 SITPKETIKH

-421 KPPMSRISMDLFPK
+421 KPPMSKISMDLFPK

-441 VTIQKVGKNLKV
+441 VVIQKVGKNLKV

-498 EPLREPFKEQESTPL
+498 EPFKEPFKEQELTPL

-518 KSYQENTDNENKE
+518 KSYQENTDNENQE

>member
-1 MPSFVNPIH
+1 MPSPVNPIH
-10 TNANALNS
+10 TNASANASTLINS
-18 GTKNEVKDTKNAP
+18 GAKNEDTKNAP
-31 KSASKDFNKILNQK
+31 KSASKDFSKILNQK
-45 ISKDKTAPKENPN
+45 ISKDKTASKENPN
-58 ALKATPKD
+58 ALKATPKN

-71 KELEKTPTPHHQH
+71 KALEKTPTLQPPH
-84 AQNLAKDQQAPTLK
+84 AQDFAKNQQAPTLK
-98 DLLNH
+98 DWLNH
-103 KKTTASHEAQHETHE
+103 QKTTASHEAQHETHE
-118 PTLKDLL
+118 A
-125 NHKKTTASHE
+125 N
-135 AQHETHEM
+135 
-143 HETNPK
+143 ETNPK

-158 EKKPNGVASN
+158 EKKPNGVISN
-168 AHQANLT
+168 AHQTNLAS
-175 NKNPLTPTNH
+175 KNPITPNH

-192 PTAPTHNAKEP
+192 PTTPTHNAKDP
-203 KTLKDIHALSQKHD
+203 KTLKDIQTLSQKHD
-217 LNASNIQVGTPL
+217 LNANNIQAATTP
-229 EKKETP
+229 ENKTP

-254 LAKNDSK
+254 LAKNDAK

-280 KERTTP
+280 KEHAN
-286 PSNEK
+286 PSHNEK

-296 REALQMNAIKRDKT
+296 KEALPMNAIKRDKT

-321 KTQTTA
+321 KAQTTA
-327 ATPENAPKIP
+327 PSIAPENAPKIP

-351 PNDNAP
+351 PPNDNPP

-362 EEKAK
+362 EEKTQ
-367 EVSENKEKT
+367 EISDNKEKT
-376 KESNN
+376 KETNS
-381 SAQSAQNAQ
+381 SAQNAQNAQ

-399 SAAPKETIKH
+399 SVTPKETIKH

-441 VTIQKVGKNLKV
+441 VIIQKVGKNLKV

-498 EPLREPFKEQESTPL
+498 EQLRELFKEQELTPL

-518 KSYQENTDNENKE
+518 KSYQENTDHENQE